1 MNAIARTDRTI
12 LGQWWWN
19 VDRWTLVA
27 LAMLIGLGVVLIV
40 AGSPAVAERIGI
52 PPFHFVKRHLML
64 LPAGIAIMLAVSL
77 LPTRE
82 LRRLAGLIYLGA
94 LVLLLLTE
102 MFAPEI
108 KGARRWLSVGGF
120 TLQAS
125 EVIKPALAVL
135 SAWLFARYRQSGSPG
150 HLLLNALLLGMAL
163 FFIARQPD
171 IGTTVLITTVWLLQ
185 FFVAGMAIWLVA
197 AGAGLAV
204 AGLVGAYFTFPHV
217 ASRIDRFLDPASGD
231 NYQIDIAIRA
241 FRSGGLFGVGPG
253 DGEMKHLLPDAHADF
268 VFAVAGEELGLIV
281 CLLIL
286 GLFAFIVLRGMARV
300 FSEDNLF
307 VLLATVGLLAIIA
320 LQAIVN
326 MASAV
331 HLIPTKGMPLPFLSY
346 GGSALLAL
354 SITMGMVLALTR
366 KGRAPE
372 AETAP

>member
-12 LGQWWWN
+12 IGQWWWTI
-19 VDRWTLVA
+19 DRLTLAAVA
-27 LAMLIGLGVVLIV
+27 VLIGLGVVLIV

-52 PPFHFVKRHLML
+52 PPFHFVMRHLML
-64 LPAGIAIMLAVSL
+64 LPAGVAVMLAISL

-82 LRRLAGLIYLGA
+82 LRALAVLIYFGA
-94 LVLLLLTE
+94 LVLLVLTE
-102 MFAPEI
+102 LFAPEI

-125 EVIKPALAVL
+125 EVIKPPLAVL
-135 SAWLFARYRQSGSPG
+135 AAWLFARYRQTGSS
-150 HLLLNALLLGMAL
+150 HYLLLNTVMLGTAL
-163 FFIARQPD
+163 FLIARQPD
-171 IGTTVLITTVWLLQ
+171 IGTAALIAAVWLLQ

-197 AGAGLAV
+197 AGAALAV
-204 AGLVGAYFTFPHV
+204 GGLVGAYLTLPHV
-217 ASRIDRFLDPASGD
+217 ASRIDRFLDPTSGD

-268 VFAVAGEELGLIV
+268 VFAVAGEELGLVV

-286 GLFAFIVLRGMARV
+286 GLFTFIVLRGMARV
-300 FSEDNLF
+300 FTEESLF
-307 VLLATVGLLAIIA
+307 VLLATVGLLAIVA
-320 LQAIVN
+320 LQASVN

-354 SITMGMVLALTR
+354 SITMGMILALTR

-372 AETAP
+372 PEAAR